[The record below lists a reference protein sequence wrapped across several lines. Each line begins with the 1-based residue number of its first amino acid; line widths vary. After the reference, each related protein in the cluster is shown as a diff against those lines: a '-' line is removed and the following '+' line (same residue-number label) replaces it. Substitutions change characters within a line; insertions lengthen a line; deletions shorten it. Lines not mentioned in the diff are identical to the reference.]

1 MNKILSAIRLDQLS
15 FKKRKKK
22 KAQQLYLWRLYP
34 FINDF
39 IDIRKS
45 VLGQKVLSSV
55 GLNVRTLIS
64 KDVGCELQLVLWW

>member
-15 FKKRKKK
+15 FKKKKK
-22 KAQQLYLWRLYP
+22 VQQLYLRRLYP

-45 VLGQKVLSSV
+45 VIGQKVLSSI
-55 GLNVRTLIS
+55 GLNVRTLIA
-64 KDVGCELQLVLWW
+64 KDVGCEL